1 MPSRALDLAALGL
14 ASEEKDVTAVR
25 RAFLRKSKTAHPDK
39 GGTKEQFVAL
49 KNAYERLLKNVYAAP
64 RAPPPR
70 AGQNNHGASGGS
82 YHHDAPDWNAS
93 FDDYDWDEESHY
105 DWYDDWFGEN
115 YEEYDEDNDE
125 SHDDWFDAFY
135 AKFTKR
141 EMNEEERRARRQNF
155 LKRHKDPL
163 KMDKKAKPGEPVCH
177 SCRYHRGITEDDAD
191 YRGVDFGAYSAH
203 PKGRITC
210 WICKLSFESVTT
222 QCKAESKSWRD
233 AEGNRLGKVLEGKGV
248 IFRALR
254 GAKKTFCQQ
263 PKSEYV
269 DETRLTEYFWVED
282 LQDFAEQ
289 LPAIPRTPKKK
300 RVSENAVPGT
310 PPRRQKK
317 STKRKDSC
325 DDDDADAG
333 ETLDGLAMSPG
344 KPKSGGFRI
353 PKKTK
358 AEPADEQPESESL

>member
-141 EMNEEERRARRQNF
+141 EMTEEERRARRQNF

-163 KMDKKAKPGEPVCH
+163 KLDRKAKPGEPVCH

-233 AEGNRLGKVLEGKGV
+233 AEGNRLGKVLEG
-248 IFRALR
+248 
-254 GAKKTFCQQ
+254 
-263 PKSEYV
+263 
-269 DETRLTEYFWVED
+269 
-282 LQDFAEQ
+282 
-289 LPAIPRTPKKK
+289 
-300 RVSENAVPGT
+300 RV
-310 PPRRQKK
+310 
-317 STKRKDSC
+317 
-325 DDDDADAG
+325 
-333 ETLDGLAMSPG
+333 
-344 KPKSGGFRI
+344 
-353 PKKTK
+353 
-358 AEPADEQPESESL
+358 